1 VKEVIGSA
9 LRSLAVISLLLF
21 TLVGYTEAG
30 REPGYVEFKD
40 DLVTVRGNQADV
52 LSVLEEISEWVGAQ
66 IFVFDRV
73 TQHKVRVHLVDRPA
87 EEVVKALLKGHNYAI
102 IYSSGP
108 SPLTGV
114 YVLGGTG
121 RGTKRVGS
129 GTRISRVP
137 QGTGGTDREGS
148 TPGYGIGEKEDAGG
162 VNDEMSWAVEEAETY
177 LLGEIE
183 KLEWQIAARQSD
195 NDYNP
200 SAETLGLSPI
210 QHDLD
215 LLEQHKHQLRRLQ
228 QQ

>member
-1 VKEVIGSA
+1 MKEVIESA
-9 LRSLAVISLLLF
+9 LRSMAVISLLLF
-21 TLVGYTEAG
+21 FLVGHTEAG
-30 REPGYVEFKD
+30 LEPTYVEFKD

-52 LSVLEEISEWVGAQ
+52 FSVLEEISEWVGAQ
-66 IFVFDRV
+66 VFVFDGI
-73 TQHKVRVHLVDRPA
+73 TQHNVRVHFVDRPA

-121 RGTKRVGS
+121 RDTKRVGP
-129 GTRISRVP
+129 GTRISRAP
-137 QGTGGTDREGS
+137 QGTGGMDREGS
-148 TPGYGIGEKEDAGG
+148 ALGYGVARQEDAGG

-195 NDYNP
+195 SDYNP
-200 SAETLGLSPI
+200 SAKTLGLSPI
-210 QHDLD
+210 QHDRD